1 MVANIT
7 VDERGIVIVGVDMH
21 NFKIKPLGNN
31 GYEVYIDDK
40 KVRPRMVDVNLEV
53 GSYPEVKIE
62 MAADCDLE
70 VDGLIDL
77 TENEI
82 YRLIAK
88 RLDNREFC
96 DKVWRMIAE
105 R

>member
-1 MVANIT
+1 
-7 VDERGIVIVGVDMH
+7 MH
-21 NFKIKPLGNN
+21 NFKIKPLGNG
-31 GYEVYIDDK
+31 GYEVYVDNK
-40 KVRPRMVDVNLEV
+40 KVSCRAVDVNLSV
-53 GSYPEVKIE
+53 GSAPEVKIDV
-62 MAADCDLE
+62 AAECDLD
-70 VDGLIDL
+70 VDGILDL

-88 RLDNREFC
+88 RLDDREFC

>member
-1 MVANIT
+1 
-7 VDERGIVIVGVDMH
+7 MH
-21 NFKIKPLGNN
+21 NFKIKPLGNY

-40 KVRPRMVDVNLEV
+40 KVRPRMVNVNLEV
-53 GSYPEVKIE
+53 GLSPEVKVE

-82 YRLIAK
+82 YRMIAK
-88 RLDNREFC
+88 RLDDREFC